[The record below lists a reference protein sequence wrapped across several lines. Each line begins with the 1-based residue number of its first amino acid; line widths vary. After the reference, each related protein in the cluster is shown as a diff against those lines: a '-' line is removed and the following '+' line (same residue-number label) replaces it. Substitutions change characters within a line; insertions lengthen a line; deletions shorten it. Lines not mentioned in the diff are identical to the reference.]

1 MYEFNKDAPMPI
13 VVREAVCCNKN
24 YRTLISLSPDFR
36 KILDIQR
43 IKLK

>member
-1 MYEFNKDAPMPI
+1 MYILNKDRSIQML
-13 VVREAVCCNKN
+13 VREAVCCNKN